1 MNDDMTKAMALQL
14 SAEKLKSLGWKFSV
28 EDIGRNAAKIL
39 KAMDKELETKEPIE

>member
-1 MNDDMTKAMALQL
+1 MEDRTKAMALQL

-39 KAMDKELETKEPIE
+39 KAMDRELETRD